1 MLADSNV
8 EAAEE
13 LARLSP
19 FALAAQHNVCD
30 VSVVCYCVTKA
41 IWRILEESYSLLLSE
56 PYKWI
61 WCVQGA
67 TGHLLSDS
75 SLE

>member
-56 PYKWI
+56 P
-61 WCVQGA
+61 
-67 TGHLLSDS
+67 
-75 SLE
+75 